1 MVKELDKIKT
11 QRLASIE
18 GSASDPQFLAV
29 QRMSQIN
36 QFYPK
41 GHPNYSPNID
51 EQIEMINE
59 VSIESVQ
66 SFYDSFYGISDN
78 ASLVAIGSMDAEM
91 VKTYFED
98 NFSNFR
104 CDKPYKEIENPFNKI
119 FQPTKYHYTRQEK
132 CFYNRLLTL
141 EATETDEDN
150 AALQVAGTI
159 FGGGFLNSRV
169 ATRLRQQD
177 GCELWCRGTGEYR

>member
-1 MVKELDKIKT
+1 MLQTCLNKGTQSRSRQDIEDALSAISSSVGFSGSNGRVFANISSTKEHLPAALEIMTDMLKNPKFDGKELDKIKT

-91 VKTYFED
+91 V
-98 NFSNFR
+98 
-104 CDKPYKEIENPFNKI
+104 
-119 FQPTKYHYTRQEK
+119 
-132 CFYNRLLTL
+132 
-141 EATETDEDN
+141 
-150 AALQVAGTI
+150 
-159 FGGGFLNSRV
+159 
-169 ATRLRQQD
+169 
-177 GCELWCRGTGEYR
+177 